1 MGFLI
6 LKPIHWETPGDGK
19 KPLVLMPCHR
29 SLFALRILSSAF
41 SKTKWSGKRRRS
53 HGFFF
58 AVFSAAWAE
67 KRLGWADRKNP
78 WKAMK
83 SHGVFKPEDL
93 DSWWGFHIKNLGVYW
108 EISILEKLLKGG
120 LRSKVQHFSHWK
132 WWKNIGGLRSHLN
145 NEQQWTWK
153 PKRPHTCHHEV
164 SAQNGSS
171 RTWRTGYIRI
181 PENRI
186 FWYSLIRRNFES
198 LTSIISFHPNRI
210 SKLNA
215 NLIFCWGF
223 LWWTSDCVSIFSD
236 GFSMFFRLW
245 KATFFD
251 FSDASDA

>member
-1 MGFLI
+1 
-6 LKPIHWETPGDGK
+6 
-19 KPLVLMPCHR
+19 
-29 SLFALRILSSAF
+29 
-41 SKTKWSGKRRRS
+41 
-53 HGFFF
+53 
-58 AVFSAAWAE
+58 
-67 KRLGWADRKNP
+67 
-78 WKAMK
+78 MK

-93 DSWWGFHIKNLGVYW
+93 DSWWGFHIENLGVYW